1 MPYIESKFGNGISSL
16 SAGGNVVLA
25 SGTPHL
31 QFGPRDTGGVIG
43 VNKIEGMKEE
53 LIFDFTGDMF
63 TDVPDGLMPFVLPAG
78 AVIKE
83 VYVDVEEAFALT
95 GTTPTV
101 LIGTN
106 GSEVTNG
113 FVISQTILQ
122 GTGSSNLTATLAGT
136 WDNEVPLA
144 ANTTIGIALGG
155 TTPTITRAGKAR
167 VSVFFTR
174 VNRAPSPALPGGPAL
189 P

>member
-1 MPYIESKFGNGISSL
+1 MF
-16 SAGGNVVLA
+16 A
-25 SGTPHL
+25 S
-31 QFGPRDTGGVIG
+31 
-43 VNKIEGMKEE
+43 
-53 LIFDFTGDMF
+53 
-63 TDVPDGLMPFVLPAG
+63 VPDGLVPFVLPGG
-78 AVIKE
+78 AVIKA
-83 VYVDVEEAFALT
+83 VYVDVEEVFVVT

-113 FVISQTILQ
+113 FVISEAILEAT
-122 GTGSSNLTATLAGT
+122 GTANLTSTLTGT

-155 TTPTITRAGKAR
+155 TTPAITSAGKAR
-167 VSVFFTR
+167 VTIIFER
-174 VNRAPSPALPGGPAL
+174 ANRAPSPALSGGPVL